1 MSQIFQFNLAFIVG
15 IVITVYLVLGP
26 PKFHVLI
33 ALVISAATMGLIA
46 GLTPQETVNAIGSGV
61 GGTATWILLPVS
73 FGVMLGKL
81 LEVTG
86 GAQKM
91 AAVFLELVGEKRSGL
106 ALALTGW
113 LVAFPVF
120 TDTGYII
127 LNPLAKALSSRSKVN
142 MAYLGLALAV
152 GLFPT
157 NALAPPTPQPV
168 AVAGTLG
175 VDLGAMVIAGGIVG
189 LILVLLSFIYIN
201 WVTKRIS
208 FLPEER
214 GLVVEEHVLD
224 EETLMKERKGALP
237 AFLSI
242 IIPVV
247 LLLANTLSS
256 AVLEEGTMRSF
267 FTFIGQPYIAILIGL
282 LYAMYALTGNMDK
295 EERLKWMEEGLSS
308 AGIVVCI
315 TAGGGALGSVVRT
328 AGISNMWAETLVT
341 YGIPAWMLGF
351 VIAMLVKVAQ
361 GSAMTPV
368 LLLLLLWRQCCW
380 HWV

>member
-127 LNPLAKALSSRSKVN
+127 LNPLAKALSSRTKVN

-189 LILVLLSFIYIN
+189 LLSLYY
-201 WVTKRIS
+201 
-208 FLPEER
+208 L
-214 GLVVEEHVLD
+214 
-224 EETLMKERKGALP
+224 AL
-237 AFLSI
+237 S
-242 IIPVV
+242 
-247 LLLANTLSS
+247 
-256 AVLEEGTMRSF
+256 
-267 FTFIGQPYIAILIGL
+267 ILIGL
-282 LYAMYALTGNMDK
+282 PRGSPSCRRSGVLWSKNMPF
-295 EERLKWMEEGLSS
+295 R
-308 AGIVVCI
+308 
-315 TAGGGALGSVVRT
+315 
-328 AGISNMWAETLVT
+328 
-341 YGIPAWMLGF
+341 
-351 VIAMLVKVAQ
+351 
-361 GSAMTPV
+361 
-368 LLLLLLWRQCCW
+368 
-380 HWV
+380 